1 MSGHGRILSDATWL
15 RDVHDAQEGARA
27 FRAAHHFDRRKRR
40 TENDFLVTIVR
51 VWLITILLLLLGA
64 VVAVI
69 LEKTETE
76 YFSSPRSSQI
86 YQPLK

>member
-27 FRAAHHFDRRKRR
+27 FRASHHLDWPKQR
-40 TENDFLVTIVR
+40 TEADFFVTVAR
-51 VWLITILLLLLGA
+51 VWCITILLLVLGA

-69 LEKTETE
+69 LEKIETR
-76 YFSSPRSSQI
+76 YFPSLRSLQI
-86 YQPLK
+86 DRPEK